1 MAKKTLGR
9 IFPVP
14 EGEYSASKTY
24 KELSIVTYNGNSY
37 ICKKQSSGNDPT
49 NTTYWQLMASKGERG
64 ERGEQGAPGAS
75 GTSGGSSLSSEQL
88 EKLNNSIA
96 IEDRAINNCNEWLS
110 NGYVKTSTTTTN
122 LPAKCTGSDRYGIL
136 FFIAENLSNHTGT
149 QMYYPIDGTYKGRIF
164 TRAIANGTPSEWNLI
179 SNFDGD
185 YNNLTN
191 KPVAGAKT
199 YDKYVVVCVAG
210 QSNAVGYDESPIE
223 TNFTYKN
230 LDTNRIK
237 QLGFYGNQNLQIIDL
252 GYCAQNMQDMRKK
265 SNGNPIQDKNGVVG
279 TKGIHL
285 PLANL
290 MLDYIPEDYGILVLP
305 IAFGGTGFTGSA
317 TTGTYNKQDKKPNER
332 GQGEGTSIQRW
343 GVGTAYYQTLR
354 DRIIHALTLNE
365 ANLFAGI
372 VWCQGEN
379 DQNDA
384 AGHKTGFENMTA
396 ELFRELNAYN
406 SGSLKKRV
414 PKGEWDRDI
423 WYNMETVYD
432 WYNRNQCKTIWNN
445 YKEWNPKTYVEIK
458 STNADS
464 NETNGTRATANN
476 LADHYG
482 NNAYYRIIA
491 PKVLQKMIDMNTFG
505 KKTVVVEQECTG
517 GTGGGSSYA
526 VATEGTRLVKNNDI
540 VTERTVDFTINDEG
554 KCTAN
559 VDTLKGTFF
568 KNQDKTQQPGLIFGD
583 IYKMDWK
590 VKRGTYWLVLEGD
603 LNGNYLV
610 LGLGKNSTGQLTK
623 CLGTSLDPNT
633 YGKISVPVD
642 STYTF
647 NANDRIR
654 VYRNPSDN
662 SVSIYKTTNGNGK
675 LTHWFDC
682 PAKNAYEQ
690 KVLGFVCGIAGTEFD
705 DGGFGSDA
713 NILFDDMKIQK
724 QELFPNNKIID
735 LQLEEMAKAIAD
747 ARA

>member
-49 NTTYWQLMASKGERG
+49 NTTYWQLIASKGERG
-64 ERGEQGAPGAS
+64 ERGEQGIPGAS
-75 GTSGGSSLSSEQL
+75 GTSGGGSLSSEQL
-88 EKLNNSIA
+88 AKLNNSIA

-110 NGYVKTSTTTTN
+110 NGYIKTSTTTTN

-136 FFIAENLSNHTGT
+136 FFIAENLENHTGT

-265 SNGNPIQDKNGVVG
+265 SNGNPIQDKNGVAG

-317 TTGTYNKQDKKPNER
+317 TTGTYNKQDKKPSER

-432 WYNRNQCKTIWNN
+432 WFRRNQCQTIWNN

-505 KKTVVVEQECTG
+505 KKTVVAEQECTG
-517 GTGGGSSYA
+517 GTGGGSYTM
-526 VATEGTRLVKNNDI
+526 ATEGTRTFVQGDI
-540 VTERTVDFTINDEG
+540 VNKVSDITFTVNENGDCQASENLRNKFTQKRPSIHFGEI
-554 KCTAN
+554 
-559 VDTLKGTFF
+559 F
-568 KNQDKTQQPGLIFGD
+568 KMEFE
-583 IYKMDWK
+583 
-590 VKRGTYWLVLEGD
+590 VKRNMYWMIVEED
-603 LNGNYLV
+603 DTNKYSV
-610 LGLGKNSTGQLTK
+610 LGLSGNYTRQFATITNGALNITDQASNYTGDQYNFVTGDK
-623 CLGTSLDPNT
+623 
-633 YGKISVPVD
+633 V
-642 STYTF
+642 
-647 NANDRIR
+647 R
-654 VYRNPSDN
+654 VYRNVDN
-662 SVSIYKTTNGNGK
+662 SISLYRTNNADGVFR
-675 LTHWFDC
+675 HWFDAPDKATC
-682 PAKNAYEQ
+682 SK
-690 KVLGFVCGIAGTEFD
+690 KTFGFALGIAGNEFNSPFNGD
-705 DGGFGSDA
+705 EVNVFGG
-713 NILFDDMKIQK
+713 MKIQK

-735 LQLEEMAKAIAD
+735 LQLEEMAKAIA
-747 ARA
+747 ARG